1 MLSAKTKYV
10 LLDVSHLEAD
20 FIKNRF
26 PTIYETCLSW
36 GLDITREPIP
46 VLPAAHYACGG
57 ILVNQWAE
65 SSIPRMFALGE
76 CSCTGVHGANRLA
89 SNSLLEAMVF
99 ANRAAARVGK
109 IKAMKATQ
117 PTRKKETAKIGPNL
131 MFQVKEIMDENVGLI
146 RSVKKL
152 HEARKAVD
160 GFYKLF
166 EEGIHIINA
175 ESRNTTVVAKL
186 VIENAIH
193 RKESRG
199 LHYMLDYPKKRRNY
213 RTYTITRIKKQEKS
227 TKKPLSTNRKKDG
240 TRRN

>member
-1 MLSAKTKYV
+1 
-10 LLDVSHLEAD
+10 
-20 FIKNRF
+20 
-26 PTIYETCLSW
+26 
-36 GLDITREPIP
+36 
-46 VLPAAHYACGG
+46 
-57 ILVNQWAE
+57 
-65 SSIPRMFALGE
+65 
-76 CSCTGVHGANRLA
+76 
-89 SNSLLEAMVF
+89 
-99 ANRAAARVGK
+99 
-109 IKAMKATQ
+109 MKATQ

-186 VIENAIH
+186 VIESAIH